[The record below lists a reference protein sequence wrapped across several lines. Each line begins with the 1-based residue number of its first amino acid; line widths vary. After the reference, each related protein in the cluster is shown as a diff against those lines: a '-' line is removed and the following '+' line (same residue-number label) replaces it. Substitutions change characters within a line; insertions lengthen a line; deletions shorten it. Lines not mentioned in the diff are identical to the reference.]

1 MIKAHKCGKLS
12 TALLQLLRGIACLKK
27 PPILRMIICAKKKLD
42 RIYNRQR
49 FYVEGKHQEV
59 PALYRQT
66 KKDAR
71 ADRKKHIPN
80 QFQQFPDDHHRK
92 KVWKAIN
99 YLKKDCK
106 PSYSKMRNAQGRL
119 VPVKER
125 VETIA
130 TCLQDQHWSNHCGQ
144 GPLPNDQI
152 IGDIPHCDSS
162 LFSLSELDEV
172 LEMFGLGNSRGQTK

>member
-1 MIKAHKCGKLS
+1 M
-12 TALLQLLRGIACLKK
+12 Q
-27 PPILRMIICAKKKLD
+27 KKLD

-49 FYVEGKHQEV
+49 VYVEGKHQEV
-59 PALYRQT
+59 LAENRQT
-66 KKDAR
+66 KKD
-71 ADRKKHIPN
+71 DP
-80 QFQQFPDDHHRK
+80 HHK

-119 VPVKER
+119 VPLKER

-130 TCLQDQHWSNHCGQ
+130 TCLQYQHWSNHCGQ
-144 GPLPNDQI
+144 RPLPNDQI

-162 LFSLSELDEV
+162 LFFFVRTTWSAWNVWIGETAGARPNNHGTLKVAGREDRQRQLHILNDWWPYCK
-172 LEMFGLGNSRGQTK
+172 GCACI